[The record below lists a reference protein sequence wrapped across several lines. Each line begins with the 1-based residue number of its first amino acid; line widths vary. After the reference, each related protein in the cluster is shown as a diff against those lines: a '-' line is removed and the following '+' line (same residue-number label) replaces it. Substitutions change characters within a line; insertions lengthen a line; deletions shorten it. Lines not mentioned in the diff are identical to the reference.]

1 MEKLQDMTTST
12 QSSLR
17 QTQSLQQPSCSHVLQ
32 LYGREGK
39 CQVTGQRESSSA
51 HQRMERSATAT
62 TGAELHCCLPS
73 KIHAKIIFKR
83 ISDALDAGL
92 RNEEAGFW
100 RERGYTNQIF
110 TLRIIIEQCTEWQR
124 QLYISFV
131 DFEKAFDRNHGDSLW
146 HILRAY
152 GISLRIV
159 QIIKSFYHNFPCS
172 VGSSTPELPSPDR
185 RTSGM
190 CHVCSPF

>member
-1 MEKLQDMTTST
+1 MTTST

-51 HQRMERSATAT
+51 HQRRERSATAT

-100 RERGYTNQIF
+100 RERGYTNQVF

-131 DFEKAFDRNHGDSLW
+131 DFEKAFDSNHGDSLW
-146 HILRAY
+146 HNLRSEILWDYPAHRPDHQELLPQLHLQR
-152 GISLRIV
+152 GKQQPPL
-159 QIIKSFYHNFPCS
+159 
-172 VGSSTPELPSPDR
+172 SSQDR
-185 RTSGM
+185 RTSGT
-190 CHVCSPF
+190 CPVCSPF